1 MALAQS
7 TSQLMPLYDLLLMR
21 LEPLPLTVASLNAF
35 DPLLT
40 AVFSRIPPPAL
51 GPTAFWRFF
60 HTVHGRIAAPAT
72 AYSDE
77 LRVCIDACVRTYGGK
92 LPSGIVLLSSSSQSQ
107 SQSQPH
113 VVTRVTGETPAP
125 AEVGK
130 DIREQGLHVRSIEVI
145 IRPTLPE
152 ITVEVDYAL
161 ANLSTRLSR
170 TRNAV
175 YQTR

>member
-21 LEPLPLTVASLNAF
+21 LEPLPLTVASLNAL
-35 DPLLT
+35 LLT
-40 AVFSRIPPPAL
+40 AVFSRIPLLAL

-72 AYSDE
+72 AYD
-77 LRVCIDACVRTYGGK
+77 RGHY
-92 LPSGIVLLSSSSQSQ
+92 PSYCM
-107 SQSQPH
+107 
-113 VVTRVTGETPAP
+113 
-125 AEVGK
+125 
-130 DIREQGLHVRSIEVI
+130 
-145 IRPTLPE
+145 LPE
-152 ITVEVDYAL
+152 ITIEVDHAL
-161 ANLSTRLSR
+161 ANRSTRLSR